1 MKTFI
6 SLLFILTI
14 TFNTA
19 SAQIYDAVIDNIQGI
34 LDSKL
39 NPYGIE
45 GAGLTVIFP
54 NDTVVTF
61 TSGYANGVND
71 AISTDKNWHW
81 ASGTKPLTGFVILQ
95 MIEEGLINIDDPVGD
110 YLNTQEIP
118 NVDSTITIKQLLQHT
133 SGLKEVWTPNE
144 GVLWNAVWSDRSKVW
159 DPKDILSYMPEPYQS
174 KGFHNYSSSNSY
186 ILSFII
192 EEVSGKSLETVF
204 EERIFT
210 PLEMES
216 SYLSSGKNIDMTS
229 LNGVWSGSENR
240 STWPHTSYLSS
251 RSGNSAHI
259 STSADA
265 AIFYRNYYTDS
276 LLTKETMDALKVPAN
291 GSSEVIAQNVACF
304 SKITQTHGYETTMFT
319 LITTNGET
327 ASLFGH
333 GGNGVHNSFSF
344 HWAEKNIT
352 LVLAIND
359 FSAINTFGA
368 LVFDVLCGLDA
379 VVAVSNETESLEIAD
394 KFKLDQNYPN
404 PFNPSTN
411 ISFELPSASVVQLKV
426 YNLLGQEVASLVDG
440 RLNSGNHSVNFDAS
454 KLSSGVYIYR
464 LSSGGMSYSRKM
476 ILVK

>member
-1 MKTFI
+1 
-6 SLLFILTI
+6 
-14 TFNTA
+14 
-19 SAQIYDAVIDNIQGI
+19 
-34 LDSKL
+34 
-39 NPYGIE
+39 
-45 GAGLTVIFP
+45 
-54 NDTVVTF
+54 
-61 TSGYANGVND
+61 
-71 AISTDKNWHW
+71 
-81 ASGTKPLTGFVILQ
+81 
-95 MIEEGLINIDDPVGD
+95 
-110 YLNTQEIP
+110 
-118 NVDSTITIKQLLQHT
+118 
-133 SGLKEVWTPNE
+133 
-144 GVLWNAVWSDRSKVW
+144 
-159 DPKDILSYMPEPYQS
+159 
-174 KGFHNYSSSNSY
+174 
-186 ILSFII
+186 
-192 EEVSGKSLETVF
+192 
-204 EERIFT
+204 
-210 PLEMES
+210 
-216 SYLSSGKNIDMTS
+216 
-229 LNGVWSGSENR
+229 
-240 STWPHTSYLSS
+240 
-251 RSGNSAHI
+251 
-259 STSADA
+259 
-265 AIFYRNYYTDS
+265 
-276 LLTKETMDALKVPAN
+276 MDALKVPAN

-368 LVFDVLCGLDA
+368 LVFEVLCGLDA

-411 ISFELPSASVVQLKV
+411 ISFVLPSASVVQLKV

-464 LSSGGMSYSRKM
+464 LSSGGISYSRKM